1 VSLAEA
7 GADGGERQY
16 GFFHRNTCVHFFHF
30 LSFSSDYRYL
40 FKQEAAI
47 PGFKQRLLLLLQI
60 SSCIARYSA
69 GAGKSSPL
77 MPSRWEMASKK
88 TGEIFEMSGSGAT
101 PACRKPRKD

>member
-1 VSLAEA
+1 
-7 GADGGERQY
+7 
-16 GFFHRNTCVHFFHF
+16 VHFFHF

-69 GAGKSSPL
+69 SAGQKLSPDAI
-77 MPSRWEMASKK
+77 PVGNGFKK
-88 TGEIFEMSGSGAT
+88 NISEIFEMSGSGAT